1 MSLSALLL
9 ASMTPARVSCP
20 HPRLLR
26 LALLLA
32 HPDLAACRKLF
43 FLKALGPLSV
53 CVLSIALMNIFG
65 W

>member
-1 MSLSALLL
+1 
-9 ASMTPARVSCP
+9 MTPARASCP

-26 LALLLA
+26 LALLLT
-32 HPDLAACRKLF
+32 HPHLVACRKLF

>member
-1 MSLSALLL
+1 
-9 ASMTPARVSCP
+9 MTPARVSCP